1 MTIELYNAEK
11 LDQFAMRLFD
21 VAADVRAMARQLS
34 QSEVEEIPLNDKRVQ
49 IHLDEIE
56 NWAIRSRSKLEIQL
70 RRMEKQG

>member
-1 MTIELYNAEK
+1 
-11 LDQFAMRLFD
+11 MRLFD